1 MKTKIHKNKNPMK
14 TKIIM
19 KTKIQRRLLSALAG
33 LALIS
38 LASLAVAQDL
48 DVNTFDSGIS
58 GIDWSNFR
66 TYIYSYDAVWDA
78 SQDANGN
85 PNSGSLYLT
94 VNWPLQSDPNW
105 NEGWNDVQIA
115 FYTPPFNPTGYIN
128 FDVDIKVDVT
138 NSSLSADG
146 WSYGAVELIINNP
159 WTTVVGWVNLAPTA
173 EGQNLS
179 GSFSGIPSGTYSEAV
194 IGFISNGG

>member
-1 MKTKIHKNKNPMK
+1 MKK
-14 TKIIM
+14 
-19 KTKIQRRLLSALAG
+19 KIQRRLLSALAG

-38 LASLAVAQDL
+38 SASLAVAQDL

-58 GIDWSNFR
+58 GIDGSNFR
-66 TYIYSYDAVWDA
+66 TYVYGESASWDS

-115 FYTPPFNPTGYIN
+115 FR
-128 FDVDIKVDVT
+128 
-138 NSSLSADG
+138 S
-146 WSYGAVELIINNP
+146 EERR
-159 WTTVVGWVNLAPTA
+159 VGK
-173 EGQNLS
+173 E
-179 GSFSGIPSGTYSEAV
+179 
-194 IGFISNGG
+194 